1 MKINKKALE
10 LIENGLS
17 SKTVSKLNESQI
29 DVLHKK
35 LVEEQINVSKTD
47 TATIT
52 KLKNEKK
59 PFQVY
64 EKELDE
70 EEEVTVDPNKE
81 TETQDANQ
89 VGPSSDDGFGGED
102 DGMGM
107 FESEA
112 DLKPGQPNPWA
123 ICHAQVGPKKT
134 RKFERCVQS
143 VKKQLEE
150 GKNPLSLFLENEIS
164 KLVEKHIQPKMTKGE
179 LLKYLS
185 EGDRKKDDEKP
196 PKEKTKP
203 KPQDDP
209 WTETEVEEPWREIDI
224 IPITP
229 KIEPRK
235 RHPFKNPFP
244 TLENDTKT
252 APVRTKPDVK
262 PRTRPGHP
270 MKNPHP
276 GEKVSPKA
284 KVDENNPA
292 ESPTIAPTR
301 TKPDV
306 KPRTRPSHP
315 MKNPNPGEKTS
326 PKAKKISPEVAKD
339 KVIDTIMNILKK

>member
-17 SKTVSKLNESQI
+17 SKTVSKLTESQI

-35 LVEEQINVSKTD
+35 LVTEQINVSKTD

-52 KLKNEKK
+52 RLKSEKK

-81 TETQDANQ
+81 TETQDPKQ
-89 VGPSSDDGFGGED
+89 VGPSSDDGFGDEN

-107 FESEA
+107 FENEA

-143 VKKQLEE
+143 VKKQLAE

-185 EGDRKKDDEKP
+185 EGEHSKSD
-196 PKEKTKP
+196 
-203 KPQDDP
+203 
-209 WTETEVEEPWREIDI
+209 
-224 IPITP
+224 
-229 KIEPRK
+229 
-235 RHPFKNPFP
+235 
-244 TLENDTKT
+244 NDTKT

-262 PRTRPGHP
+262 PKTRPGHP
-270 MKNPHP
+270 MKNPNP
-276 GEKVSPKA
+276 GEKPSPKA
-284 KVDENNPA
+284 KTNVDENNPA
-292 ESPTIAPTR
+292 EAPTIAPTR

-306 KPRTRPSHP
+306 RPNKRPSHP
-315 MKNPNPGEKTS
+315 MKNPNPGEKPN

>member
-17 SKTVSKLNESQI
+17 SKTVSKLTESQI
-29 DVLHKK
+29 NTLHKK
-35 LVEEQINVSKTD
+35 LVNEQINVSKTD
-47 TATIT
+47 TTTIT

-81 TETQDANQ
+81 VETQDPKQ
-89 VGPSSDDGFGGED
+89 VGPSSDDGFGNED

-143 VKKQLEE
+143 VKKQLAE
-150 GKNPLSLFLENEIS
+150 GKNPLSLFLENEIT
-164 KLVEKHIQPKMTKGE
+164 KLVEKHVPAKMTKGE

-185 EGDRKKDDEKP
+185 EG
-196 PKEKTKP
+196 
-203 KPQDDP
+203 
-209 WTETEVEEPWREIDI
+209 
-224 IPITP
+224 
-229 KIEPRK
+229 
-235 RHPFKNPFP
+235 NGG
-244 TLENDTKT
+244 TKT

-262 PRTRPGHP
+262 PATRPKHP

-276 GEKVSPKA
+276 GEKTSPKA
-284 KVDENNPA
+284 KSKTTMDEAQPETA
-292 ESPTIAPTR
+292 PTIAPTR

-306 KPRTRPSHP
+306 RPRPSHP
-315 MKNPNPGEKTS
+315 MKNPHPGEKPS